1 MGGEK
6 GKVFD
11 GPNLQL
17 PDVRGYGLRM
27 SLTWLSDL
35 WALGEQFSAGKWLS
49 FLFSTYGVCVCE
61 KKMRK
66 EG

>member
-27 SLTWLSDL
+27 GLTWLRS
-35 WALGEQFSAGKWLS
+35 LGFGGDSVQRNGCDSSSLRM
-49 FLFSTYGVCVCE
+49 VCVCE